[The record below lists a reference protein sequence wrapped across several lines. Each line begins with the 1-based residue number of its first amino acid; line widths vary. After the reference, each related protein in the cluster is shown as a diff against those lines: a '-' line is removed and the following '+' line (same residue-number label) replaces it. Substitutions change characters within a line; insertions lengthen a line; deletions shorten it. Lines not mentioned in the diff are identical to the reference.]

1 MYSGKILWIYIEL
14 YFMKFE
20 IKKKGEMED
29 LRFNEIRNI

>member
-20 IKKKGEMED
+20 IKKKNKKWDGR
-29 LRFNEIRNI
+29 LEI